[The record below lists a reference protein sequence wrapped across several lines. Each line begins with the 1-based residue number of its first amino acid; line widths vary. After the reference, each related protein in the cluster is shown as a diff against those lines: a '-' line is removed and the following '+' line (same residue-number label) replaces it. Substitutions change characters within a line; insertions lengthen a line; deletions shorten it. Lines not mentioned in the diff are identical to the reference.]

1 MPRDS
6 LTSRETNLA
15 FATLPL
21 ALFPAASSLAP
32 HRRNQIETTNRART
46 GRWSPFESSPGK
58 LFTSRAVDYRF
69 VVLSA
74 RSPPLPPFFLSF
86 SLFLSQTFRRRHH
99 RRRKIDR
106 ESDRWWKRSY
116 TLCYVSFLLPF
127 RNRVSSSLQFP
138 RSSAKNWSRIRG
150 SGRGGLWKRLYYI
163 LLHIVS
169 LLFRSGVSIDISSVQ
184 FPRSLKNWSR
194 I

>member
-46 GRWSPFESSPGK
+46 GRWSPFESPPGK

-74 RSPPLPPFFLSF
+74 RSPPLPSFFSFFLPL
-86 SLFLSQTFRRRHH
+86 SLTDISSSSSSSSKNRSRIRSVVE
-99 RRRKIDR
+99 KIV
-106 ESDRWWKRSY
+106 
-116 TLCYVSFLLPF
+116 YVMLRISFLLPF

-138 RSSAKNWSRIRG
+138 RSSSKNWSRIRG
-150 SGRGGLWKRLYYI
+150 GGLWKRLYYI

-169 LLFRSGVSIDISSVQ
+169 LLFRGGVFIDISSVQ

>member
-1 MPRDS
+1 MNRTWANVRNFRNSNLARTRLVKKKKKKIDPLTKRSHILEDIPRDASFVPRDS

-46 GRWSPFESSPGK
+46 GRWSPFESPPGK

-74 RSPPLPPFFLSF
+74 RSPPLPSFFSFFLPL
-86 SLFLSQTFRRRHH
+86 SLTD
-99 RRRKIDR
+99 I
-106 ESDRWWKRSY
+106 
-116 TLCYVSFLLPF
+116 
-127 RNRVSSSLQFP
+127 SSS
-138 RSSAKNWSRIRG
+138 SSSSSKNRSRIR
-150 SGRGGLWKRLYYI
+150 SVVEKIVYVMLR
-163 LLHIVS
+163 IVS
-169 LLFRSGVSIDISSVQ
+169 VTISQ
-184 FPRSLKNWSR
+184 
-194 I
+194 

>member
-1 MPRDS
+1 MNRTWANVRNFRNSNLARTRLVKKKKKKKIDPLTKRSHILEDISRDASFVPRDS

-46 GRWSPFESSPGK
+46 GRWSPFESPPGK

-86 SLFLSQTFRRRHH
+86 SLFLSQTFRRRRR

-138 RSSAKNWSRIRG
+138 RSSAKN
-150 SGRGGLWKRLYYI
+150 
-163 LLHIVS
+163 
-169 LLFRSGVSIDISSVQ
+169 
-184 FPRSLKNWSR
+184 
-194 I
+194 